1 MIKPAAL
8 REVVKAAVPALQED
22 PSKLLVF
29 VDKGQVVSPGPKGLS
44 FEYRYTLNL
53 ILTDISGSADLVM
66 VAILEWAKVNQPE
79 LLLVNDTSNLINFE
93 VDHGT
98 HDTYDLSIELALTE
112 RVTVT
117 PDGAGG
123 HQIRHQVETAPDWIS

>member
-29 VDKGQVVSPGPKGLS
+29 VDKGRVLSPGPKGLS
-44 FEYRYTLNL
+44 FEYGYTLNL
-53 ILTDISGSADLVM
+53 ILTDISGSADPVM
-66 VAILEWAKVNQPE
+66 VAILEWAAVNQPE
-79 LLLVNDTSNLINFE
+79 LLKVNDDSNIITFE

-98 HDTYDLSIELALTE
+98 HDTYDLSIELPLTE
-112 RVTVT
+112 SVRVAR
-117 PDGAGG
+117 DNAGAL
-123 HQIRHQVETAPDWIS
+123 QIRHLVETAPDWIG